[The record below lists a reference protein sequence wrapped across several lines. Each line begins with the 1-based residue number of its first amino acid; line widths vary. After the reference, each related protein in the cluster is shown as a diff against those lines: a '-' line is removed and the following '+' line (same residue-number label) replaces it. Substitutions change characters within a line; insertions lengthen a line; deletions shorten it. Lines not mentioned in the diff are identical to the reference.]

1 MHQNLVSWSIEKGA
15 RRQSSSAWLV
25 DKHYIDGLPLAC
37 SCVTILVCST
47 LSGEKNPHN
56 LVPKKPVL
64 VIFFFSLALL
74 NNFHDPTSFHLQL
87 INYQFGVRWIC
98 MCSMTIK
105 KLSPNLVLH
114 AQFPSYFKRV
124 SNFALKVQFIPL
136 CLGPF
141 ACWNSQVTI
150 CYGTC
155 WISSDI
161 SLIMLNQSAMSFEA
175 PASWSILLVN
185 TLSCL
190 HLEPF

>member
-114 AQFPSYFKRV
+114 AQFPSYFKRM
-124 SNFALKVQFIPL
+124 SNCPKSTIYPFMSWAFCMLKL
-136 CLGPF
+136 TSHNML
-141 ACWNSQVTI
+141 WNLLNFFRYITYNVKPE
-150 CYGTC
+150 CHVF
-155 WISSDI
+155 WSSCFMVY
-161 SLIMLNQSAMSFEA
+161 SVGQH
-175 PASWSILLVN
+175 P
-185 TLSCL
+185 
-190 HLEPF
+190 